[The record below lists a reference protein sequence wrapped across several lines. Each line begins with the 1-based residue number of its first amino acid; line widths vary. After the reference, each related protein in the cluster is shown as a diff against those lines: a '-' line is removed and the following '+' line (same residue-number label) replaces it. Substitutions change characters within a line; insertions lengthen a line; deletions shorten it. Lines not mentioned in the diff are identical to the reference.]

1 MRQFVVFLLAVVLV
15 SCGTQKRLTHAKQVV
30 EQAKQIQ
37 ASENQ
42 SLNTFTL
49 DIEEKAEHS
58 ETDSIINNEYHI
70 VLKKLDENLKKI
82 EKKISLIELSMQD
95 KSNFKKA
102 AFNKQLARE
111 LAFVDSFNLSVNK
124 RQEIYTLLR
133 EAIKM
138 KAFSLVDL
146 AAFFG
151 SGKYRIPVDHF
162 DKVRVFVE
170 PIIDSMAAFSN
181 KFKEV
186 PHIARMVFVGY
197 ADAIGVKEGS
207 ELYNELA
214 WFLKQEAPTK
224 EKLNMVLSD
233 LRAKEL
239 LAKTKTIM
247 TGNVNKFSNYNHLKI
262 GYSGYGL
269 GEKLPFKSIK
279 DYKEDDERRRIV
291 LFYWCILP
299 DKAFL

>member
-1 MRQFVVFLLAVVLV
+1 MKQFIVFLLAAVLA

-30 EQAKQIQ
+30 EQARQHQ
-37 ASENQ
+37 VSENQ
-42 SLNTFTL
+42 SLNTITTSVV
-49 DIEEKAEHS
+49 EKAEHS
-58 ETDSIINNEYHI
+58 ETDSTIYNEYQM
-70 VLKKLDENLKKI
+70 VLKKLDENLKNI
-82 EKKISLIELSMQD
+82 EKKVSLVELSMQN
-95 KSNFKKA
+95 KSNYRKA

-111 LAFVDSFNLSVNK
+111 LAFVNSFNLSANK

-133 EAIKM
+133 EAVKIKV
-138 KAFSLVDL
+138 FSLVDL

-151 SGKYRIPVDHF
+151 PGKYRIPVNHF
-162 DKVRVFVE
+162 DKVREFVE

-186 PHIARMVFVGY
+186 PHIARIVFVGY
-197 ADAIGVKEGS
+197 ADATGIKEGG
-207 ELYNELA
+207 ELYNQLI
-214 WFLKQEAPTK
+214 WFLKKEVPTK
-224 EKLNMVLSD
+224 EKLNLVLSD

-247 TGNVNKFSNYNHLKI
+247 TENTNKFSNYNHLKI

-269 GEKLPFKSIK
+269 GEKLPFTSKK

-299 DKAFL
+299 DSAFL